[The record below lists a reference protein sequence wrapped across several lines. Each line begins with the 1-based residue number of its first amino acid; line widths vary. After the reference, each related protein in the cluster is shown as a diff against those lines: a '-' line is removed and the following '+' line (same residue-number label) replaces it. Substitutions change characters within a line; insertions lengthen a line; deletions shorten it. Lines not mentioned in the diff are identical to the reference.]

1 MKEEWRRVVG
11 SDRHEVSNTGKL
23 RTIEY
28 KSRNIFGEYTMRP
41 RPVKGNRTK
50 SGYMRVYLYLPNGR
64 RNVFLHVLVLEA
76 FRGPRPK
83 GYVSRHLDGNPE
95 NNSLDNL
102 VWGTYEENTA
112 DMKRHGTVILGE
124 KCLAAKLTGTQ
135 VLAIVDEK
143 KTGKMNTE
151 IAKNYPVT
159 PQNIG
164 DIVRG
169 NTWAWLTGI
178 KREGE

>member
-1 MKEEWRRVVG
+1 M
-11 SDRHEVSNTGKL
+11 L
-23 RTIEY
+23 
-28 KSRNIFGEYTMRP
+28 
-41 RPVKGNRTK
+41 
-50 SGYMRVYLYLPNGR
+50 
-64 RNVFLHVLVLEA
+64 
-76 FRGPRPK
+76 
-83 GYVSRHLDGNPE
+83 
-95 NNSLDNL
+95 
-102 VWGTYEENTA
+102 
-112 DMKRHGTVILGE
+112 
-124 KCLAAKLTGTQ
+124 TQ